1 MDLAIYLV
9 TTHSCSLCSV
19 FILSCFACTA
29 LSTQQITQSITDHIS
44 AGYTLPYTTLPRG
57 YPSTAQFTVEFSR
70 GELGRLRKSGGQA
83 TTITWPSFPNVP
95 FHLPRGPSIHPSI
108 PVSPWDFF
116 FLFLFARVDTVGQAR
131 NFGPGRVEHLA
142 PGYATQTLNTTIGN
156 QGARARPPPIAHL
169 LTQVPGNSENSAS
182 NPQKMRS
189 VVDL

>member
-116 FLFLFARVDTVGQAR
+116 FLFFRPSRHHT
-131 NFGPGRVEHLA
+131 
-142 PGYATQTLNTTIGN
+142 NTTIGN

-169 LTQVPGNSENSAS
+169 FDPGPRELRELRFKPS
-182 NPQKMRS
+182 KMRS